1 MIGLVSHVNLMD
13 ALIHPHRQVNSLN
26 YFSISRP
33 SSSLNDS
40 SESDAIIEDTP
51 DSPVE
56 TTDYSSKA
64 PDIGQTVTIGH
75 DGSEISVCD
84 TQRLNKRVCFSYQ
97 DSESDPDEYPFHA
110 VTYGESEGCWGLPYN
125 DHNYASYEPNPDHN
139 RSVEPDDRLSLLAKL
154 ALAKDE
160 NPQDSGEKTSRTL
173 QSTLRTNWI
182 LEESSTVSTT
192 KSMGLVELNASCSS
206 TKRSVVCN
214 SELNSPSNGQS
225 LVTTTSHVSSLPSR
239 TILISTTGGNVNPPL
254 QIHRVSS
261 SLTPHVILRTGLPGL
276 QISTTA
282 SRQVSTDSMDSVRC
296 VCGNTNL
303 DGYLVQCNQCRIWH
317 HSECISSAGKNHLST
332 PYVCEICQTQSKAVA
347 TQRPHL
353 TAFNSVGSTTTPN
366 IRISRAPI
374 GTNTSSG
381 RVFLTNT
388 LGGVTHRQVHVCIPA
403 SQGMSG
409 VQCENGSAVARPPN
423 YGPCGRSVR
432 SSKRKQDLL
441 TLTGGS
447 SSANAGIEGFSSSPP
462 VLDDYDD
469 LSNMRT
475 SYNTDLKS
483 CFVEGSLN
491 VCQTQGSN
499 PIPVSDK
506 VQIRHSSIVHRLI
519 TDCPNNKVQNTFTQ
533 MNEVCHTTPPC
544 PAPDSVLSSPSD
556 IYEEAQTLHLSS
568 RVCKK
573 LSLLFPLFTGMGADC
588 GEIDGIFNEEIP
600 SNLERL
606 FRYQV
611 VSFDFNRR
619 GLIANEDICP
629 RTPIIEYRGNCLLLS
644 EYNDMYDYRKHYNPF
659 VLFYKSLPK
668 LPLCVDA
675 RKYGNEARFIRRSC
689 TPNSE
694 VRHCISFSNDQHNE
708 PVPHLRL
715 VVVASRVIPK
725 SSEITLPF
733 DFDYTACRYLVKCS
747 CILKGCPITRWFQRM
762 NQLSNPLRS
771 STRHSLVCTRKLPHS
786 PRSYGVN
793 GHSRG
798 FSLLQN
804 SQSHYD
810 DKDPSDEQS
819 VLYPKSPINTTVRN
833 FSISRTGRYLP
844 SPISNE
850 RTSGSHQAG
859 PNRTTRGYLNK
870 SGISCGVRKAVH
882 RRGRGRGRLRSSSSL
897 GVRSKRETERLSSRM
912 VYLRKSHSKSLS
924 TARKRRSQ
932 RNSCSHSGQH
942 PVSSPS
948 DSIVN
953 VDKKR
958 DSHNFPSRSG
968 FSCEI
973 ECLDR
978 LRSVPVKASDSPQKS
993 SNIENQGE
1001 VTDNTDISCKSNNEL
1016 LGEDLDADTE
1026 PEYEVQPEKLT
1037 DRSVCRKYIQSNSR
1051 QDRLNSKETKESY
1064 TSNNSPRSPDLDHVK
1079 AEIHESHIFKR
1090 KSADSSSLVDRG
1102 KRRSQ
1107 MSTFDGHVS
1116 KSRKRSTSLE
1126 EKEDKKSKEDVWM
1139 AEVLRRIERME
1150 KKRLKQRVSSISL
1163 KNSQNTDCTRN
1174 DSNQFSPPE
1183 KSPEPDSVS
1192 DNNDVKSTDGAMETG
1207 GSSDIN
1213 SKALECDKDIKNVI
1227 TDETHSDHVEPTD
1240 IFEKPELFD
1249 CESNHCSGLSQNIK
1263 QNRSIS
1269 PSKACNQDIS
1279 EESDTCFQRKQL
1291 KQFTG
1296 SKFKYQKRCSVSHK
1310 QRRRRSQAAMLSDS
1324 LSSVDQGGSR
1334 EDRWLQMQ
1342 LRRIAELND
1351 RQEVSQLTSS
1361 DMENMSDKSHMSS
1374 GNHIKDGS
1382 NIRITLFGALGV
1394 KSESSKNDRNP
1405 NSCLQHLSPSLSKF
1419 SIASG
1424 CDTTVFT
1431 SGNESSNQIN
1441 SNQQAL
1447 DSEADCGFIVYRT
1460 REKDP
1465 MAKFSRTRSLDMHS
1479 LFSTIHDEISG
1490 KTVTDTRQ
1498 DVYTSVDDMSTSCL
1512 TQPFL
1517 HQTPRPTKKRWLSRA
1532 LMEEDVEL
1540 SNNNFSNCS
1549 HSINHS
1555 LSTKSDSS
1563 LVMQNSC
1570 ATPVNPKKRI
1580 ISRLSGIS
1588 EDLPICTYFESDD
1601 NLKKESVTVLSDRLA
1616 NNPNDEQVVCNPESK
1631 VISESQEDPEFCD
1644 GLSTHLAPLPPKK
1657 ATVKQQAEELR
1668 LQEIR
1673 KVRVSLSEYRRRRG
1687 LPALTPATERN
1698 HKQTKEPLDQ
1708 SNGNIDNLE
1717 IIIPPT
1723 LISPDR
1729 LLITLPN
1736 LHNESRPSSDVK
1748 SSDGLLQK
1756 ITTLNMKPEVLH
1768 DYNQPLSPYTNTPKR
1783 CEFDSERDFI
1793 DAKVSERGP
1802 RTPSEP
1808 PDDDDDEDIG
1818 VDSINPVSRG
1828 ALSSSPEP
1836 FIRFPGKVLS
1846 HSSPTS
1852 TFSDS
1857 RIASEKLPF
1866 RNSSPPDVNSSK
1878 FSDSCFQANM
1888 FASSKPIN
1896 RENLL
1901 HDIDHAKEYDQDRI
1915 LSEVVDHK
1923 PSVNIPVSTKQVH
1936 FDRLAHYY
1944 KKTFNLDD
1952 SQHLYGLVISTGT
1965 PPPPPPPPIPSFSG
1979 HPASSNSPVA
1989 PSYDIEKN
1997 PEDNPTHLSG
2007 SLEYFIQR
2015 DNEIRVWQ
2023 ETRSYEREKRNT
2035 SPWHHRVSSQPYL
2048 NTKKFCTISKHPSK
2062 YYKNN
2067 EGFFFYP
2074 DVVTGHFDNVEQTL
2088 LRIRDSLQA
2097 QLDLT
2102 KVGCAS
2108 QKMNSNNDRSST
2120 NNNGAVC

>member
-13 ALIHPHRQVNSLN
+13 ALIHPHRQINSLN

-173 QSTLRTNWI
+173 QSTLQTNWI

-192 KSMGLVELNASCSS
+192 KSVGLVELNTCSS
-206 TKRSVVCN
+206 TRRSVVCN

-282 SRQVSTDSMDSVRC
+282 SRQVSTDGMDSVRC

-332 PYVCEICQTQSKAVA
+332 LYVCEICQTQSKAVA

-366 IRISRAPI
+366 IRISRAPL

-409 VQCENGSAVARPPN
+409 VQCENGSVVARPPN

-475 SYNTDLKS
+475 SYNTDLKG
-483 CFVEGSLN
+483 CFVEGPLN

-533 MNEVCHTTPPC
+533 VNEVCHTSPPC
-544 PAPDSVLSSPSD
+544 PASDSVLSPPSD

-588 GEIDGIFNEEIP
+588 GEIDGILNEEIP

-733 DFDYTACRYLVKCS
+733 DFDYTACRYLVKCA

-762 NQLSNPLRS
+762 NQLNNPLRS

-798 FSLLQN
+798 LSLLQN

-819 VLYPKSPINTTVRN
+819 VLCPKSPVNTTVRN

-859 PNRTTRGYLNK
+859 SNRTTRGYLNK

-897 GVRSKRETERLSSRM
+897 GVRNKRGTERLSSRM
-912 VYLRKSHSKSLS
+912 VYLRKSNSKSLT

-932 RNSCSHSGQH
+932 RNSCSHSGQY
-942 PVSSPS
+942 PVSSPN

-993 SNIENQGE
+993 SNRENQGE
-1001 VTDNTDISCKSNNEL
+1001 VTDNTDIDCKSNNEL

-1051 QDRLNSKETKESY
+1051 QDRLNSKGTKESY
-1064 TSNNSPRSPDLDHVK
+1064 TSNNSPRSPDLDRVK
-1079 AEIHESHIFKR
+1079 AEIHESHISKR

-1107 MSTFDGHVS
+1107 MSTFDDHVS

-1183 KSPEPDSVS
+1183 KSPEPDLVS

-1207 GSSDIN
+1207 GSFDIN

-1227 TDETHSDHVEPTD
+1227 THETHSNHVEPPN

-1269 PSKACNQDIS
+1269 PPKACNQDIS
-1279 EESDTCFQRKQL
+1279 EESDTRFQRKQL

-1351 RQEVSQLTSS
+1351 HQEVSQLTSS
-1361 DMENMSDKSHMSS
+1361 DMENMSDKSHLSS

-1382 NIRITLFGALGV
+1382 NMRITLFEALGV

-1563 LVMQNSC
+1563 LVIQNPC

-1601 NLKKESVTVLSDRLA
+1601 NLKKESVTILSDRLVS
-1616 NNPNDEQVVCNPESK
+1616 NPDDEQVVCNPESK
-1631 VISESQEDPEFCD
+1631 ATSESQEDPEFCD
-1644 GLSTHLAPLPPKK
+1644 GLSTHLAP
-1657 ATVKQQAEELR
+1657 
-1668 LQEIR
+1668 
-1673 KVRVSLSEYRRRRG
+1673 VS
-1687 LPALTPATERN
+1687 
-1698 HKQTKEPLDQ
+1698 
-1708 SNGNIDNLE
+1708 
-1717 IIIPPT
+1717 
-1723 LISPDR
+1723 
-1729 LLITLPN
+1729 
-1736 LHNESRPSSDVK
+1736 
-1748 SSDGLLQK
+1748 
-1756 ITTLNMKPEVLH
+1756 
-1768 DYNQPLSPYTNTPKR
+1768 
-1783 CEFDSERDFI
+1783 
-1793 DAKVSERGP
+1793 
-1802 RTPSEP
+1802 
-1808 PDDDDDEDIG
+1808 
-1818 VDSINPVSRG
+1818 
-1828 ALSSSPEP
+1828 
-1836 FIRFPGKVLS
+1836 
-1846 HSSPTS
+1846 
-1852 TFSDS
+1852 
-1857 RIASEKLPF
+1857 
-1866 RNSSPPDVNSSK
+1866 
-1878 FSDSCFQANM
+1878 
-1888 FASSKPIN
+1888 
-1896 RENLL
+1896 
-1901 HDIDHAKEYDQDRI
+1901 
-1915 LSEVVDHK
+1915 
-1923 PSVNIPVSTKQVH
+1923 
-1936 FDRLAHYY
+1936 
-1944 KKTFNLDD
+1944 
-1952 SQHLYGLVISTGT
+1952 
-1965 PPPPPPPPIPSFSG
+1965 
-1979 HPASSNSPVA
+1979 
-1989 PSYDIEKN
+1989 
-1997 PEDNPTHLSG
+1997 
-2007 SLEYFIQR
+2007 
-2015 DNEIRVWQ
+2015 
-2023 ETRSYEREKRNT
+2023 
-2035 SPWHHRVSSQPYL
+2035 
-2048 NTKKFCTISKHPSK
+2048 
-2062 YYKNN
+2062 
-2067 EGFFFYP
+2067 FFFEARY
-2074 DVVTGHFDNVEQTL
+2074 VE
-2088 LRIRDSLQA
+2088 
-2097 QLDLT
+2097 
-2102 KVGCAS
+2102 
-2108 QKMNSNNDRSST
+2108 
-2120 NNNGAVC
+2120 

>member
-1 MIGLVSHVNLMD
+1 MLGLVSHANLMD

-26 YFSISRP
+26 FFSISRP

-64 PDIGQTVTIGH
+64 PDVGQTVTINH

-84 TQRLNKRVCFSYQ
+84 TQRLNKRVFFSYHN
-97 DSESDPDEYPFHA
+97 ESDPDEYPFHA

-154 ALAKDE
+154 ALAKDDDAK
-160 NPQDSGEKTSRTL
+160 DSKETTSRTL
-173 QSTLRTNWI
+173 QSTLQTNWV

-192 KSMGLVELNASCSS
+192 KSVSLVEPSALCPS
-206 TKRSVVCN
+206 TRRSVVCN
-214 SELNSPSNGQS
+214 SGLNTPSNGQS

-239 TILISTTGGNVNPPL
+239 TILISTAGGNANPPL

-282 SRQVSTDSMDSVRC
+282 PRQVSTDSMDSVRC

-317 HSECISSAGKNHLST
+317 HSECISSASKSHLST
-332 PYVCEICQTQSKAVA
+332 PYVCEICQTQSKAIA

-388 LGGVTHRQVHVCIPA
+388 FGGVTHRQVHVCIPA
-403 SQGMSG
+403 NQGMSN
-409 VQCENGSAVARPPN
+409 VQCENGSAAALPPN
-423 YGPCGRSVR
+423 YGSCGRSVR

-469 LSNMRT
+469 LSNMRP
-475 SYNTDLKS
+475 SYATDLKS
-483 CFVEGSLN
+483 CFMEGSLN
-491 VCQTQGSN
+491 VCQTQGSH

-519 TDCPNNKVQNTFTQ
+519 TDCPNNKVQNASTQ
-533 MNEVCHTTPPC
+533 VNEVCHTSPPC
-544 PAPDSVLSSPSD
+544 SAPDSVLSPPSD
-556 IYEEAQTLHLSS
+556 IYEEAQALHLSS

-573 LSLLFPLFTGMGADC
+573 LSLMFPLFTGIGADC
-588 GEIDGIFNEEIP
+588 GDIDGIFNEEIP

-659 VLFYKSLPK
+659 VLFYKSFPK

-694 VRHCISFSNDQHNE
+694 VRHCISFSDDQHNG

-715 VVVASRVIPK
+715 IVVASRVIPK

-733 DFDYTACRYLVKCS
+733 DFDYTACRYLVKCA
-747 CILKGCPITRWFQRM
+747 CVLKGCPITRWFQRM

-786 PRSYGVN
+786 PHSYGVN

-798 FSLLQN
+798 LSLLQS

-819 VLYPKSPINTTVRN
+819 VLCPKSSVNTNLRN
-833 FSISRTGRYLP
+833 LPVNRTGRYLP

-850 RTSGSHQAG
+850 RTSGSHQIG
-859 PNRTTRGYLNK
+859 SNRTTRGYLNK
-870 SGISCGVRKAVH
+870 SGISCGVRKAIH

-897 GVRSKRETERLSSRM
+897 GVRSKRETERLSSRI
-912 VYLRKSHSKSLS
+912 VYLRKSNSKSLT

-932 RNSCSHSGQH
+932 RNFYSHSGQH
-942 PVSSPS
+942 PVSSSS

-953 VDKKR
+953 VEKKR
-958 DSHNFPSRSG
+958 DLHNFSG
-968 FSCEI
+968 KSSCSYEI

-978 LRSVPVKASDSPQKS
+978 LQSVPVKASDSPQKS
-993 SNIENQGE
+993 FNRDNQE
-1001 VTDNTDISCKSNNEL
+1001 VIDNTDIGCKSNNEL

-1026 PEYEVQPEKLT
+1026 PEYDVQPEKLT
-1037 DRSVCRKYIQSNSR
+1037 DRSVGRKYVQPNSR
-1051 QDRLNSKETKESY
+1051 QDRLNSKGTKESY
-1064 TSNNSPRSPDLDHVK
+1064 TSNNSPRQSDLDYVK
-1079 AEIHESHIFKR
+1079 AEMHESHISKR
-1090 KSADSSSLVDRG
+1090 KSVDSSSLVDRR

-1107 MSTFDGHVS
+1107 ISTLDDHFS
-1116 KSRKRSTSLE
+1116 KSRKRSTSIE
-1126 EKEDKKSKEDVWM
+1126 QKEDKKSKEDVWM

-1163 KNSQNTDCTRN
+1163 KSSQNADCTKN
-1174 DSNQFSPPE
+1174 HPNLFSPTE
-1183 KSPEPDSVS
+1183 KSPEPDSIS
-1192 DNNDVKSTDGAMETG
+1192 DNNDVKSTDGAMEPG

-1213 SKALECDKDIKNVI
+1213 SKALECDKDNKNVI
-1227 TDETHSDHVEPTD
+1227 INETYLNDLEPTNV
-1240 IFEKPELFD
+1240 FEKPELFD

-1263 QNRSIS
+1263 QDKNIS
-1269 PSKACNQDIS
+1269 PSKACNQNIS
-1279 EESDTCFQRKQL
+1279 EESDTGFQRKQF

-1296 SKFKYQKRCSVSHK
+1296 SKFKYQKHCSVSHK

-1342 LRRIAELND
+1342 LRRIAELSD
-1351 RQEVSQLTSS
+1351 HQEVSQLSS
-1361 DMENMSDKSHMSS
+1361 DMENISDKSHMSS
-1374 GNHIKDGS
+1374 GNRIKDGS
-1382 NIRITLFGALGV
+1382 NMRVTLFEALGV
-1394 KSESSKNDRNP
+1394 KSESPKNDHNP
-1405 NSCLQHLSPSLSKF
+1405 NSCLQHLPPNLSKF
-1419 SIASG
+1419 NIASG

-1431 SGNESSNQIN
+1431 GGHESSNQIN

-1447 DSEADCGFIVYRT
+1447 DSDADCGFIVYRT

-1479 LFSTIHDEISG
+1479 LFPTIHDEISE
-1490 KTVTDTRQ
+1490 KTVADTRQ

-1512 TQPFL
+1512 TQPFM

-1532 LMEEDVEL
+1532 LMEEDVE
-1540 SNNNFSNCS
+1540 SSHNNFSNCS

-1563 LVMQNSC
+1563 LVIQNSC

-1601 NLKKESVTVLSDRLA
+1601 NLKKESVTILSDRLV
-1616 NNPNDEQVVCNPESK
+1616 NNPNDEQVICNPDCK
-1631 VISESQEDPEFCD
+1631 VISESHEDTEFCD
-1644 GLSTHLAPLPPKK
+1644 ALSTHLAPLPPKK

-1687 LPALTPATERN
+1687 LPALTSSAERN

-1736 LHNESRPSSDVK
+1736 LHNESKPSSDVK
-1748 SSDGLLQK
+1748 CSDGLLQK
-1756 ITTLNMKPEVLH
+1756 ITSLNIKPEVLH
-1768 DYNQPLSPYTNTPKR
+1768 DFNQPLSLYTNTPKR
-1783 CEFDSERDFI
+1783 CEFDGERDFI
-1793 DAKVSERGP
+1793 DAKVNERGP

-1808 PDDDDDEDIG
+1808 PDDDEDIG

-1846 HSSPTS
+1846 SHSSPTS
-1852 TFSDS
+1852 AFSDS

-1878 FSDSCFQANM
+1878 FSDSCFRDNM
-1888 FASSKPIN
+1888 FTSSKPIN

-1901 HDIDHAKEYDQDRI
+1901 HDIDHTKECDQVRI
-1915 LSEVVDHK
+1915 GSEVVDQK
-1923 PSVNIPVSTKQVH
+1923 PSVNIPVSTKEIH

-1979 HPASSNSPVA
+1979 HPVSSNSPVA

-2048 NTKKFCTISKHPSK
+2048 NTKKFSCTISKHPSK
-2062 YYKNN
+2062 YSKNN

-2074 DVVTGHFDNVEQTL
+2074 DIVTGHFDNVEQTL